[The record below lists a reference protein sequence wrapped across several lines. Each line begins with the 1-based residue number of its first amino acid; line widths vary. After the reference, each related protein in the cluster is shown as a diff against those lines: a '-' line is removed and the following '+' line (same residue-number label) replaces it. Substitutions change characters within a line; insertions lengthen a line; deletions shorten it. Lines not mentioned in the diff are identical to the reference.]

1 MKKILMLVISLLF
14 APLIALAVGG
24 SDTNSVNSPNSVN
37 SANSVN
43 QVNPTNTIEDPSL
56 VAASYQQGED
66 ADPAPPIVT
75 KPPVVKV
82 PDQAAETAKT
92 DSNFSKEITGLSQ
105 LVDDL
110 QNNQSELQQRL
121 GNLQQQINKQQ
132 YLLAGLAS
140 FMVILFV
147 LTLIA
152 YRKKSLK
159 TVRAATLNP
168 PEAIKPKEEE
178 NDTQCEYDFMG
189 SSEAI
194 PAKLDLA
201 RAYIAMEDYV
211 AARETLAEII
221 GDGNSEEHRQEAKV
235 LLAKIN

>member
-152 YRKKSLK
+152 YRKNLL
-159 TVRAATLNP
+159 RPCELPRLIHLRQLNP
-168 PEAIKPKEEE
+168 RKKK
-178 NDTQCEYDFMG
+178 N
-189 SSEAI
+189 
-194 PAKLDLA
+194 
-201 RAYIAMEDYV
+201 
-211 AARETLAEII
+211 
-221 GDGNSEEHRQEAKV
+221 H
-235 LLAKIN
+235 

>member
-1 MKKILMLVISLLF
+1 MKKILILVVSLLF
-14 APLIALAVGG
+14 APLVALAVDG
-24 SDTNSVNSPNSVN
+24 SDASSANPSNSVNT
-37 SANSVN
+37 AN
-43 QVNPTNTIEDPSL
+43 TTEDPSL

-66 ADPAPPIVT
+66 ADPAPPIVS
-75 KPPVVKV
+75 KPSVAKV
-82 PDQAAETAKT
+82 PVQAADTAKI
-92 DSNFSKEITGLSQ
+92 DNDLSKAIIDLSQ
-105 LVDDL
+105 LIDDL

-121 GNLQQQINKQQ
+121 GDVQQQINKQQ

-147 LTLIA
+147 LALLA
-152 YRKKSLK
+152 YRRKSFKNLPVAIPN
-159 TVRAATLNP
+159 TPGAT
-168 PEAIKPKEEE
+168 KPKEEE
-178 NDTQCEYDFMG
+178 SDTQCEYDFMG

-221 GDGNSEEHRQEAKV
+221 GDGNSEEHRQEARV